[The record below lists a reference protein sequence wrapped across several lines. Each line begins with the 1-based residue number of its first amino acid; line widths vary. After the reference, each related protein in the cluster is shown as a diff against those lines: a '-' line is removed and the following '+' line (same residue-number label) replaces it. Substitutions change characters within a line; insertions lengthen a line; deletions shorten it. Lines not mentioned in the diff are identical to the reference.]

1 VDATAAL
8 NILDAT
14 GRIGEPVRLLLRLG
28 ISDNASAKAA
38 GKVTTNRRS
47 EDNLTGAEELQRM
60 REMFARSPS
69 FSALLQGP
77 EHRFV
82 LTNPAYH
89 QLIGHRNVIGLP
101 VLEAVPEIE
110 GQGFLELLDNVFATG
125 EPFVGK
131 DVKIVLQRSPGNVE
145 ETRYLDFVYQPIKD
159 ESGNVTSIFVEGLDV
174 TERRATEQALRELN
188 ADLEKRVI
196 ERAQA
201 RGRTWNLSPDLLG
214 ALNAKGYFETSNPA
228 WRTILGWSEDEVAS
242 MSIFELLHPD
252 DVEHTRAGFE
262 LTLVGQ
268 PAIRF
273 VNRYR
278 CKDSSYRYISWVGIQ
293 EDGYVYCTG
302 RDITAE
308 REAEIELSK
317 AQDALRQAQKVEAI
331 GQLTGGIAHDFNN
344 LLTGIIGS
352 LGLVRRRMATN
363 NLDDIPRLMDAASS
377 AALRAA
383 TLTHRLLAFGRRQSL
398 DIRPNDV
405 NRIVAGIE
413 DLLQRT
419 MGERIDLVCN
429 LSEDLWTGSTDAN
442 QLESALLNLAI
453 NARDAMPD
461 GGCLTIE
468 TANVQLD
475 QAYAS
480 LHEDVQPGEYVMV
493 SVSDTGIGMP
503 PEVLEKALDPFFTTK
518 PVGEGTGLG
527 LSVIYGFTKQ
537 GRGHLRI
544 HSEVGRGTTVKLY
557 LPRALQ
563 NAIDLKPVTV
573 ETPRGRGETILVVE
587 DDATVRSIISDVLR
601 DLGYHVLTAADARF
615 AIPLI
620 QSEGAIDLLI
630 SDVILPHVNGRK
642 LAETARTLRPALKV
656 LFVSGYSEDAI
667 VRADLIEAGMDMLT
681 KPFALDTL
689 GAKVYAMING
699 WVPA

>member
-1 VDATAAL
+1 MKF
-8 NILDAT
+8 
-14 GRIGEPVRLLLRLG
+14 PV
-28 ISDNASAKAA
+28 AAA
-38 GKVTTNRRS
+38 GKVTTKGTS
-47 EDNLTGAEELQRM
+47 EAIFNGAEELHRL

-69 FSALLQGP
+69 FSALLHGP

-82 LTNPAYH
+82 LTNPAYQ
-89 QLIGHRNVIGLP
+89 QLIGHRNVIGLT
-101 VLEAVPEIE
+101 VREAVPEVE
-110 GQGFLELLDNVFATG
+110 GQGFFELLDNVFATG

-131 DVKIVLQRSPGNVE
+131 DVKIFLQRTPGGVA
-145 ETRYLDFVYQPIKD
+145 ETRYLDFVYQPIGD
-159 ESGNVTSIFVEGLDV
+159 ESGHVTSIFVEGLDV

-188 ADLEKRVI
+188 ANLERRVI

-201 RGRTWNLSPDLLG
+201 RGRTWELSPDLLG
-214 ALNAKGYFETSNPA
+214 ALNSKGYFETSNPA
-228 WRTILGWSEDEVAS
+228 WKSVLGWSEDEVAS

-278 CKDSSYRYISWVGIQ
+278 CKNGSHRYISWVGIQ

-317 AQDALRQAQKVEAI
+317 AQDALRQAQKTEAI

-352 LGLVRRRMATN
+352 LDLVRRRMATN
-363 NLDDIPRLMDAASS
+363 SSEDIPRLMDAAST

-383 TLTHRLLAFGRRQSL
+383 ALTHRLLAFGRRQSL
-398 DIRPNDV
+398 DSRPNDV
-405 NRIVAGIE
+405 NRIITGME
-413 DLLQRT
+413 DLLRRT
-419 MGERIDLVCN
+419 MGERVELVCR
-429 LSEDLWTGSTDAN
+429 LCGDLWTALTDAN

-461 GGCLTIE
+461 GGHLTIE

-475 QAYAS
+475 ETYTS
-480 LHEDVQPGEYVMV
+480 LYEEVQPGDYVAIG
-493 SVSDTGIGMP
+493 VSDTGTGMSP
-503 PEVLEKALDPFFTTK
+503 DVLEKAVDPFFTTK

-537 GRGHLRI
+537 SRGHLRI
-544 HSEVGRGTTVKLY
+544 YSEVGHGTTVKLY
-557 LPRALQ
+557 LPRAQQ
-563 NAIDLKPVTV
+563 NAVDLKPVAAA
-573 ETPRGRGETILVVE
+573 TPRGRGETILVVE
-587 DDATVRSIISDVLR
+587 DDATVRSIISDALK
-601 DLGYHVLTAADARF
+601 DLGYRVLTASDARF
-615 AIPLI
+615 AIPLL
-620 QSEGAIDLLI
+620 QSREAIDLLI

-642 LAETARTLRPALKV
+642 LAEMARASRPALKV
-656 LFVSGYSEDAI
+656 LFVSGYSENAL
-667 VRADLIEAGMDMLT
+667 VRGDFLDAGMDMLT

-689 GAKVYAMING
+689 GAKVHAMIDAQSQ
-699 WVPA
+699 PAITEM